1 MSYSASAH
9 YQYAEQPV
17 ARHAQ
22 PRAQSAATMSRHI
35 QRTHDGY
42 TLVHA
47 GRQVRIGPVAF
58 WIVVGTLVIMA
69 VWSIGTGTY
78 FAFREDVLTRL
89 IGRQAQMQFA
99 YEDRIAEL
107 RAQVDRITSRQ
118 LLDQEQFEQRLKALL
133 QRQATLEQRTDA
145 LSGDMLT
152 TGSIPRAP
160 RAAPVPSTPEKQVK
174 PRPIND
180 TVILVAPPD
189 REARLESREIA
200 NGPTRLA
207 SANTS
212 GLEGVLSRV
221 SVSLDKIAQRQASAL
236 TDIEENVDNKV
247 RRIRSVLS
255 DLGVDIPVT
264 ASAHTVGGPFVPVR
278 PPKPGASEFEQQLY
292 RINLARAHIDRYR
305 STLLVVPVRKP
316 VAGEV
321 DMSSPFGVRTDPF
334 LGRPAMHTGIDL
346 RGDTGEPAHATAN
359 GKVSFAGWEGGYGR
373 MVEIDHGNGFSTRY
387 GHLSEIDV
395 KVGQEVRIGQTIGK
409 IGSTGRSTGPH
420 LHYETRINGEPV
432 NPQKFLRA
440 GLRLG
445 NV

>member
-1 MSYSASAH
+1 MPHSSTSYYPNTEPALHHAH
-9 YQYAEQPV
+9 
-17 ARHAQ
+17 
-22 PRAQSAATMSRHI
+22 PRAHSAATMSRHI

-47 GRQVRIGPVAF
+47 GRQVRVGPVAF
-58 WIVVGTLVIMA
+58 WIVVGTLVTMA
-69 VWSIGTGTY
+69 AWSIATGTY
-78 FAFREDVLTRL
+78 FAFRDDVLTRL

-118 LLDQEQFEQRLKALL
+118 LLDQQQFEQQLKSLL

-145 LSGDMLT
+145 LTGDALT
-152 TGSIPRAP
+152 TGSIGPTHRAP
-160 RAAPVPSTPEKQVK
+160 SAPPPEKPLK
-174 PRPIND
+174 PSPIND
-180 TVILVAPPD
+180 TIILVAPPD
-189 REARLESREIA
+189 REARLESREVSA
-200 NGPTRLA
+200 SPTRLA
-207 SANTS
+207 SANAD

-221 SVSLDKIAQRQASAL
+221 SASLDTIAQRQTAAL
-236 TDIEENVDNKV
+236 TDLEENVDNKV
-247 RRIRSVLS
+247 RRIRSVLN
-255 DLGVDIPVT
+255 DLGVEVP
-264 ASAHTVGGPFVPVR
+264 AAAHGSAMGGPFVPIR
-278 PPKPGASEFEQQLY
+278 PPKPGASEFDQQLY
-292 RINLARAHIDRYR
+292 RINVARAHIDRYKHA
-305 STLLVVPVRKP
+305 LLTVPVRKP

-346 RGDTGEPAHATAN
+346 RGESGEPVHATAN
-359 GKVSFAGWEGGYGR
+359 GKVSIAGWDGGYGR

-395 KVGQEVRIGQTIGK
+395 KVGQQVRIGQLIGK

-420 LHYETRINGEPV
+420 LHYETRINSEPV

-445 NV
+445 RV